1 MQTNLVSQCSIH
13 NFVCAWFW
21 WHCLHACFCCHLK
34 GLLFLSIT
42 VDDDSSQTAF
52 LHPTVSYMKNLDWA
66 NLKQQLSIF
75 IYKALLQRLPAD
87 LRSLI
92 EFKHSTYLV
101 RSRDILTSPFC
112 WFHTELGKNWCK
124 ILCCL
129 DMKQAL
135 KNCIH
140 CFYWNNLKYYICLS
154 ATTLAHVFF
163 PLACITCLN

>member
-42 VDDDSSQTAF
+42 VDDDSSQTALF

-66 NLKQQLSIF
+66 NLKQQHCIF

-101 RSRDILTSPFC
+101 RSRNILTLPFC
-112 WFHTELGKNWCK
+112 WFHAELGKNWCK

-129 DMKQAL
+129 DMKQA
-135 KNCIH
+135 KNCYKILLRKV
-140 CFYWNNLKYYICLS
+140 YQ
-154 ATTLAHVFF
+154 VF
-163 PLACITCLN
+163 

>member
-1 MQTNLVSQCSIH
+1 MNFSITH
-13 NFVCAWFW
+13 PPGSWSWEQVKKIKNENWIFICKQILFLNFVCAWFW

-42 VDDDSSQTAF
+42 VDDDSLQTAF

-112 WFHTELGKNWCK
+112 WFHTELGKNLCK

-129 DMKQAL
+129 DMKQA
-135 KNCIH
+135 
-140 CFYWNNLKYYICLS
+140 
-154 ATTLAHVFF
+154 
-163 PLACITCLN
+163 